1 MVLKNIYDT
10 LRKQPKDRLVY
21 LVMILI
27 VVISLLYPTLRKI
40 MEINYKLDDV
50 CKKVDRLEVK
60 VDNSPSLEEIRQV
73 IKQEN
78 RQTEV
83 LLSRKID
90 MVYNSGLQAFR
101 EINHDMTFQL
111 KEVKA
116 GNKTLLEAMQ
126 EMERRNEQRLREYQ
140 YFDSLRKNFYEKDF
154 KIDIKPIK
162 STRRTQ

>member
-1 MVLKNIYDT
+1 MVLKNIYDI
-10 LRKQPKDRLVY
+10 LRKQPKDRLIY

-60 VDNSPSLEEIRQV
+60 VDSSPSLEEIRQV
-73 IKQEN
+73 MKQEN

-126 EMERRNEQRLREYQ
+126 EMEKRNEQRLREYQ
-140 YFDSLRKNFYEKDF
+140 YFDSLRKNFYERKF
-154 KIDIKPIK
+154 KIGVKPIEITK
-162 STRRTQ
+162 K